1 MKFILTDTKGK
12 AARNIT
18 EAEAKKHLTTTQ
30 IQDGI
35 EAKMEDPMEDVCYMV
50 KGGYIHIEF

>member
-12 AARNIT
+12 AARTLT
-18 EAEAKKHLTTTQ
+18 EAEAKKHLTATQ